1 MDVLKTTEL
10 YTWKHSRWQ
19 EKKKKSIQIA
29 KIVKLSQFEYNTV
42 LYTENL
48 DSKKTEQINKFS
60 NAVEYKI
67 KTQKIN

>member
-1 MDVLKTTEL
+1 MYLKPL
-10 YTWKHSRWQ
+10 SYTLENTQDGKK
-19 EKKKKSIQIA
+19 KKKKSIQIA

-67 KTQKIN
+67 NTQKIN

>member
-1 MDVLKTTEL
+1 MA
-10 YTWKHSRWQ
+10 R
-19 EKKKKSIQIA
+19 KKKKSIQIA

-67 KTQKIN
+67 NTQKIN

>member
-1 MDVLKTTEL
+1 MARK
-10 YTWKHSRWQ
+10 
-19 EKKKKSIQIA
+19 KKKKSIQIA

-67 KTQKIN
+67 NTQKIN